1 MSSLYLIIAILIPS
15 LCGLLA
21 LRIKFRSSRS
31 LHLYIEGVAVV
42 TTVVVWVLLF
52 TVSKEAAVLY
62 EFTPGFSLQFGADG
76 LGRLYAG
83 LVSVMWPVVLL
94 YAFSYMEHDSRQRS
108 FFGFYILTY
117 GATLGVCFSSN
128 ALTMFFFFEMLSFS
142 TLPLVAHHQNHES
155 MYAARVY
162 AAYLFGGATLGLA
175 AVIIATLYSSGGQFV
190 FGGGLTGDFSPEWMQ
205 LIFLLGFLGFG
216 VKAAIFP
223 FHWWLP
229 TASCAPAPVTALLHA
244 VAVVNTGVF
253 SIIRLTYYVFG
264 TDLLR
269 GSRVQV
275 FCLLLSA
282 FTLLYTAVIAVRE
295 RHVKRRL
302 AYSTVSNLSYMI
314 FAVMLL
320 TPEGLLGGTTH
331 LVMHSVTKITLF
343 MCIGS
348 FMHHTGREYLSDIN
362 GAGKHMPWTFAC
374 YTVSALS
381 LLGVPML
388 CGFVSKWRILM
399 AGAQEGSTAALIGVG
414 ALILSAFLCAVY
426 GLTVS
431 IRAFFPPADAD
442 RFVGKG
448 RIDEGGCRMIV
459 PLCFFTAVEIWLGLF
474 PGPLLDFI
482 SRIAGVL

>member
-15 LCGLLA
+15 VCGLLA
-21 LRIKFRSSRS
+21 LRLKFRSNHS
-31 LHLYIEGVAVV
+31 LHLFIEGVAIV
-42 TTVVVWVLLF
+42 TTITVWVLLF
-52 TVSKEAAVLY
+52 AVSGESQVLY
-62 EFTPGFSLQFGADG
+62 EFAPGFTLRFGADG

-83 LVSVMWPVVLL
+83 LVSLMWPIVLL
-94 YAFSYMEHDSRQRS
+94 YAFSYMEHDNRQRS

-117 GATLGVCFSSN
+117 GATLGVCFSAN

-155 MYAARVY
+155 MYAARIY
-162 AAYLFGGATLGLA
+162 AAYLFGGATLGLI
-175 AVIIATLYSSGGQFV
+175 AVIVGTLYGNTGQFV
-190 FGGGLTGDFSPEWMQ
+190 LGGDLAGAYAPEWMR
-205 LIFLLGFLGFG
+205 LIFLLGFIGFG

-229 TASCAPAPVTALLHA
+229 VASCAPAPVTALLHA

-264 TDLLR
+264 QDLIR
-269 GSRVQV
+269 GSWEQV
-275 FCLLLSA
+275 FCILLAA
-282 FTLLYTAVIAVRE
+282 FTLFYTAVIAVRE

-320 TPEGLLGGTTH
+320 TPQGLLAGTTH

-348 FMHHTGREYLSDIN
+348 FMHHTEREYLSDIN

-381 LLGVPML
+381 LLGVPLL

-399 AGAQEGSTAALIGVG
+399 AGAEEGSTAALIGVG
-414 ALILSAFLCAVY
+414 ALILSAFLCAMY

-431 IRAFFPPADAD
+431 VRAYFPPRGAD
-442 RFVGKG
+442 RFINKG
-448 RIDEGGCRMIV
+448 RIDEGGWRMIV
-459 PLCFFTAVEIWLGLF
+459 PLCVFTAVQI
-474 PGPLLDFI
+474 LLSFIAQI
-482 SRIAGVL
+482 SRGVF